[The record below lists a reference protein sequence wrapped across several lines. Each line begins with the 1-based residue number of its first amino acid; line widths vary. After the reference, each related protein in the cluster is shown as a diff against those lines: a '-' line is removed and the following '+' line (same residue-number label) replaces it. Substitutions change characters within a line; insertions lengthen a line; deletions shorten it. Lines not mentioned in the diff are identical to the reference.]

1 MILILPLY
9 YYIFMKIIFDT
20 FYYLKEFKNN
30 LLYLIL
36 FLILSFSYHIYLYQ
50 IFSAH
55 KVLYNEKA

>member
-36 FLILSFSYHIYLYQ
+36 FLILSFFVMYSVGYLNGFC
-50 IFSAH
+50 IDF
-55 KVLYNEKA
+55 LF

>member
-36 FLILSFSYHIYLYQ
+36 FLILSFFVMYSVGHLNGFCIDFL
-50 IFSAH
+50 F
-55 KVLYNEKA
+55 